1 MVDNTMYHFHLHLRI
16 IQVIIDEYAKTAFR
30 RIINQSCLSVLIS
43 LDRNPVEGKP
53 LPRQYTRKATL
64 SVPTQ
69 TTTDSK
75 PNPLVQERITN
86 RLADFPWWVLFLL
99 LAGVFL
105 VYNFATNATYKD
117 IIGTLIAGV
126 KLTVMV
132 TIVAFI
138 LSIIIGLLTAFGQMS
153 KNVVIKN
160 LATLYVQVVR
170 GIPVLVLIFYTALV
184 IVPLGIELINALG
197 AWLAGIGVLEAE
209 NVLTSLTSRDVDF
222 VIRGILALAIN
233 YGAFSSEVF
242 RSGIQSIEKGQLEAS
257 RALGLNW
264 VRTMRLVVLP
274 QAIRR
279 ILPPLGNDFISMM
292 KESSLVSVL
301 GVKEIT
307 LQGKQYAAAS
317 FLYPQTYN
325 TVAFLYLSITLILSI
340 GVKFME
346 KRLQTDEEH

>member
-1 MVDNTMYHFHLHLRI
+1 M
-16 IQVIIDEYAKTAFR
+16 
-30 RIINQSCLSVLIS
+30 
-43 LDRNPVEGKP
+43 
-53 LPRQYTRKATL
+53 

-75 PNPLVQERITN
+75 STPLVQERITN

-105 VYNFATNATYKD
+105 VYNFATNATYQD
-117 IIGTLIAGV
+117 ILGTLIAGV
-126 KLTVMV
+126 KLTVIV

-264 VRTMRLVVLP
+264 TKTMRLVVLP

-279 ILPPLGNDFISMM
+279 IMPPLGNDFISML

-325 TVAFLYLSITLILSI
+325 VVAFLYLSMTLILSI

-346 KRLQTDEEH
+346 KRFQTDDEP

>member
-1 MVDNTMYHFHLHLRI
+1 M
-16 IQVIIDEYAKTAFR
+16 
-30 RIINQSCLSVLIS
+30 
-43 LDRNPVEGKP
+43 
-53 LPRQYTRKATL
+53 

-75 PNPLVQERITN
+75 SNPLVQERITN
-86 RLADFPWWVLFLL
+86 RLADFPWWVLILL

-105 VYNFATNATYKD
+105 VYNFATNATYQD

-126 KLTVMV
+126 KLTVIV

-264 VRTMRLVVLP
+264 TKTMRLVVLP

-279 ILPPLGNDFISMM
+279 IMPPLGNDFISML

-325 TVAFLYLSITLILSI
+325 VVAFLYLSMTLILSI

-346 KRLQTDEEH
+346 KRLQTDDEP

>member
-1 MVDNTMYHFHLHLRI
+1 M
-16 IQVIIDEYAKTAFR
+16 
-30 RIINQSCLSVLIS
+30 
-43 LDRNPVEGKP
+43 
-53 LPRQYTRKATL
+53 

-69 TTTDSK
+69 PTTDSK

-105 VYNFATNATYKD
+105 VYNFATNATYQD

-126 KLTVMV
+126 KLTVIV

-209 NVLTSLTSRDVDF
+209 NVLTSLTARDVDF
-222 VIRGILALAIN
+222 VIRGIIALAIN

-279 ILPPLGNDFISMM
+279 ILPPLGNDFISML
-292 KESSLVSVL
+292 KESSLVSVI

-325 TVAFLYLSITLILSI
+325 VVAFLYLSMTLILSM